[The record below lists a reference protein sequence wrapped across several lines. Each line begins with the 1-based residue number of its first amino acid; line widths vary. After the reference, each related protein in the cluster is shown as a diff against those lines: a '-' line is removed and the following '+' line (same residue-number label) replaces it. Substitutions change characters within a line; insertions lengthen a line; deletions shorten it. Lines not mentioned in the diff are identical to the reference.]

1 MNLRVKVKF
10 FLSLV
15 LTLFLTCSISIY
27 AKDSNDYLNTS
38 EYNIKEKIKAINP
51 KDYPDASYIVL
62 EDIGKID
69 LDKEGN
75 YTDISY
81 NLSMILTDIG
91 KKIFGTKSFSYDS
104 KYQDIETI
112 KIKIYLP
119 DGTVKEIP
127 NEEIK
132 DGTSA
137 GLQRMNIY
145 ETSMRV
151 KTAVIGDLPIGSAIE
166 TVTVTKTKRLIKDNY
181 LTDWYFQL
189 KVPVLH
195 SYFEIT
201 APSDMPLYTTVS
213 NGEVKFNKEGNK
225 EKTIYS
231 WEKENIPQIKDEAIM
246 PNATDVAL
254 SLSVTTFKTW
264 KDASKYYY
272 GLNHDKYIANK
283 AIREKVAELIANCKT
298 EDEKIL
304 AIHRF
309 ISQKIRYMGSAMDE
323 NAYIEAHPAP
333 YTFEKG
339 YGVCRDKALLMT
351 TMMREAKIKCCD
363 VLINPSTETS
373 PKTPTV
379 LFAHVV
385 CLITTKDKRQIIMD
399 PTTELSSG
407 LGTNYAGGRYVLPIT
422 ENGSDIMKVPECN
435 PSNNAG
441 KITTKGILNDDLTLD
456 YEYSIESCGDYEMNL
471 RHVRQRF
478 NNDQFKRVLT
488 SVFTSVSPAI
498 EITNVESTNP
508 SDLNTP
514 FKLSVKSTAPNY
526 GTKTGKF
533 VLVPLPERNLPFD
546 SSLKRG
552 LKSLT
557 DSDERQYDI
566 NFGTPEECIIEG
578 TLEIPSNYRILSLPP
593 NIDEKGEVD
602 IKCSLSEDGKTIK
615 FYGRKAINTRY
626 VSKDKYAKMKQL
638 GIELKEYQRYM
649 IILEKI

>member
-1 MNLRVKVKF
+1 MDLKIKA
-10 FLSLV
+10 FLCLV
-15 LTLFLTCSISIY
+15 LTLFMTYSVF
-27 AKDSNDYLNTS
+27 AKDSTDYLNTS

-51 KDYPDASYIVL
+51 KNYPDASYIVID
-62 EDIGKID
+62 DIGKID

-104 KYQDIETI
+104 KYQNIESI
-112 KIKIYLP
+112 KIKIYYP

-127 NEEIK
+127 EADIK

-137 GLQRMNIY
+137 GLQKMNIY

-151 KTAVIGDLPIGSAIE
+151 KTAVIGELPIGSAVE

-181 LTDWYFQL
+181 LTDWYFQV

-201 APSDMPLYTTVS
+201 APTDMPLYTKIN
-213 NGEVKFNKEGNK
+213 NGNVKFSKEGNR

-231 WEKENIPQIKDEAIM
+231 WEKDNISQIKDEAIM
-246 PNATDVAL
+246 PNPVDVAL

-272 GLNHDKYIANK
+272 GLNHDKYIADK
-283 AIREKVAELIANCKT
+283 AIKAKVTELTENCTT

-373 PKTPTV
+373 PDTPTV

-407 LGTNYAGGRYVLPIT
+407 LGTSYAGERYVLPIT
-422 ENGSDIMKVPECN
+422 ADGSDIMKVQACN
-435 PSNNAG
+435 PSTNSG
-441 KITTKGILNDDLTLD
+441 KITTKGILNEDLTLE
-456 YEYSIESCGDYEMNL
+456 YEYNIDSCGDYEMSL
-471 RHVRQRF
+471 RHVKQRF
-478 NNDQFKRVLT
+478 SNEQFKRVMT
-488 SVFTSVSPAI
+488 SLFTSVSPAI
-498 EITNVESTNP
+498 EVTDVKFTDP

-514 FKLSVKSTAPNY
+514 FKLGIKANAPNY
-526 GTKTGKF
+526 GTKAGKF

-546 SSLKRG
+546 SSSKKA

-557 DSDERQYDI
+557 DSDERLYDM
-566 NFGTPEECIIEG
+566 NFGTPDECIIEG

-593 NIDEKGEVD
+593 NIDEKGEID
-602 IKCSLSEDGKTIK
+602 IKCQLSEDGKTIK
-615 FYGRKAINTRY
+615 YYGRKAINTRY
-626 VSKDKYAKMKQL
+626 VSKEKYSKMKQL

>member
-1 MNLRVKVKF
+1 MNLKIKV
-10 FLSLV
+10 FLSFV
-15 LTLFLTCSISIY
+15 LALFLTCSVF
-27 AKDSNDYLNTS
+27 AKDSTDYLNTS
-38 EYNIKEKIKAINP
+38 EYNVKEKIKSINS
-51 KDYPDASYIVL
+51 KDYPDASYIIL
-62 EDIGKID
+62 EDVGKID

-75 YTDISY
+75 YTDVSY

-91 KKIFGTKSFSYDS
+91 KKIFGTKTFSYDS
-104 KYQDIETI
+104 KYQNIESI

-127 NEEIK
+127 QEDIK

-151 KTAVIGDLPIGSAIE
+151 KTAVIGELPVGAAVE

-201 APSDMPLYTTVS
+201 APTDFPLYTKVN
-213 NGEVKFNKEGNK
+213 NGEVKFSKEGNS

-231 WEKENIPQIKDEAIM
+231 WEKENIPQIKDEAVM
-246 PNATDVAL
+246 PNVSDVAL
-254 SLSVTTFKTW
+254 SLSVTTFKNW
-264 KDASKYYY
+264 KEASRYYY
-272 GLNHDKYIANK
+272 GLNRDKYIADK
-283 AIREKVAELIANCKT
+283 AIRAKVAELIANCNT

-373 PKTPTV
+373 PDSPTV

-407 LGTNYAGGRYVLPIT
+407 LGTSYAGERYVLPIT
-422 ENGSDIMKVPECN
+422 ADGSDIMKVPPCN
-435 PSNNAG
+435 PSSNAG
-441 KITTKGILNDDLTLD
+441 KIRTKGILNEDLALN
-456 YEYSIESCGDYEMNL
+456 YEYSIDSCGDYEMNL
-471 RHVRQRF
+471 RHVKQRF
-478 NNDQFKRVLT
+478 NTEQFKRVMT
-488 SVFTSVSPAI
+488 SVFETVSPAI
-498 EITNVESTNP
+498 EINDVECTDP

-514 FKLSVKSTAPNY
+514 FKLAVKATAPNY
-526 GTKTGKF
+526 GTKAGKF

-546 SSLKRG
+546 SSVKKA

-566 NFGTPEECIIEG
+566 SLGTPDECIIEG

-593 NIDEKGEVD
+593 NIDKKGEVD

-615 FYGRKAINTRY
+615 YYGRKAKNTRY
-626 VSKDKYAKMKQL
+626 VSKDKYQEMKQL